1 MNSTLSS
8 LLSALGTLLLPLVTG
23 YVLHRRG
30 LMSDR
35 LTNFLIKLNVRLVYG
50 LLTLLSFWVLP
61 LNRDLVILLPF
72 GILYVAVPGLAGMLL
87 TRGKLPDPAERGAS
101 LMSSMLSNIGTL
113 SGVCAF
119 ILYADPGFAYCQI
132 IAAYQNI
139 LLMLVCFPLAAHY
152 QDLKQKEDLPEDPD
166 GMRSDLEEKVSARSR
181 SVADKAGEHV
191 SGSGGTAGT
200 DGRSLTQGAA
210 KAPAPEHRRA
220 ERNRSAFR
228 WRRLFGWNQ
237 VSLLGIGAGL
247 LLNAAG
253 VGRPEILGDIF
264 PALVHAGAWIAL
276 LPVGCLISFRK
287 ARSYLGKV
295 REITLLRFVLMP
307 LFIWCAA
314 RFFFTDPVLL
324 DTMLLCALAPTA
336 INAVLTS
343 RLYEL
348 NTDLAVS
355 SFVSTTALYLLVI
368 FPLFVLLH
376 G

>member
-23 YVLHRRG
+23 YALHRRG
-30 LMSDR
+30 LMSDL
-35 LTNFLIKLNVRLVYG
+35 LTNFLIKLNVRFVYG

-61 LNRDLVILLPF
+61 LNRDLVVLLPF
-72 GILYVAVPGLAGMLL
+72 GILYVAVPGLAGMFL

-101 LMSSMLSNIGTL
+101 MMSSMLSNIGTL

-139 LLMLVCFPLAAHY
+139 LLMLVCFPLAGY
-152 QDLKQKEDLPEDPD
+152 FQDLKQRESLPESTSEGRNGKKDRVNASDRAETEATGDRVSKGGDAVATDSKKLMQDQERTADP
-166 GMRSDLEEKVSARSR
+166 
-181 SVADKAGEHV
+181 EHH
-191 SGSGGTAGT
+191 GT
-200 DGRSLTQGAA
+200 DHRSGF
-210 KAPAPEHRRA
+210 H
-220 ERNRSAFR
+220 
-228 WRRLFGWNQ
+228 WGRLFGWNQ

-253 VGRPEILGDIF
+253 VRRPELLGDIF

-307 LFIWCAA
+307 LFIWCAG

-343 RLYEL
+343 RLYGL

-368 FPLFVLLH
+368 FPLFVVLH